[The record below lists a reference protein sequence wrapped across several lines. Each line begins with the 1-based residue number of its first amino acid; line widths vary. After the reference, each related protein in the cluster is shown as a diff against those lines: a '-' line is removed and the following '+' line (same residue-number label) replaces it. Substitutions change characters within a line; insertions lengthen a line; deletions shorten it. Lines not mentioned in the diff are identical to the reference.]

1 MQAKNIVLYCIFIMT
16 NREAAVNFSNLP
28 QDDVGGA
35 PRRFSAKEI
44 DVNLIN
50 KSLANVNNF
59 SARRQNE
66 KQSTIMMYEI
76 TSDGESDYKEMTLR
90 ELLNYVN
97 REAAAIDEAADL
109 KESTR
114 LQNAS
119 GANKYTLQSVF
130 GQSAPV
136 DEHVTAESVHDDV
149 TSPSAPNLSNK
160 LNASK
165 KESFLSVP
173 NMTNGYDMT
182 GLGVDDSAFS
192 AVSELRL
199 RDLRRLD
206 YQFNPN
212 EEKSVLIRR
221 HAVLFAMDP
230 MRAVV
235 MTNRLIL
242 IVPSGADSLISI
254 LDKYMKGESVCAR
267 HFA

>member
-1 MQAKNIVLYCIFIMT
+1 MSVDET
-16 NREAAVNFSNLP
+16 SV
-28 QDDVGGA
+28 

-66 KQSTIMMYEI
+66 KQSTIIMYEI

-97 REAAAIDEAADL
+97 KEAATIDEAAEMKEKL
-109 KESTR
+109 KESERQSLINKKLSLGNLFDSQTEDYSPFD
-114 LQNAS
+114 QSTPNAS
-119 GANKYTLQSVF
+119 FVQNVSNGPPPAGVKISRVTCSPLPEFSSDDQPAN
-130 GQSAPV
+130 
-136 DEHVTAESVHDDV
+136 
-149 TSPSAPNLSNK
+149 
-160 LNASK
+160 
-165 KESFLSVP
+165 
-173 NMTNGYDMT
+173 
-182 GLGVDDSAFS
+182 FS

-254 LDKYMKGESVCAR
+254 LDKYMKG
-267 HFA
+267 

>member
-1 MQAKNIVLYCIFIMT
+1 MSVPLDD
-16 NREAAVNFSNLP
+16 SNNL
-28 QDDVGGA
+28 

-59 SARRQNE
+59 SVRRQNE
-66 KQSTIMMYEI
+66 KQSTIIMYEI

-97 REAAAIDEAADL
+97 KEAAAIDSAAIDRKTLRAEAREGNQHNLHSVFDSISAGDVPVNG
-109 KESTR
+109 ST
-114 LQNAS
+114 
-119 GANKYTLQSVF
+119 GANTHTIPSEN
-130 GQSAPV
+130 GS
-136 DEHVTAESVHDDV
+136 DEVS
-149 TSPSAPNLSNK
+149 
-160 LNASK
+160 
-165 KESFLSVP
+165 
-173 NMTNGYDMT
+173 
-182 GLGVDDSAFS
+182 FS

-242 IVPSGADSLISI
+242 IVPPGADSLISI
-254 LDKYMKGESVCAR
+254 LDKYMKGDILYILYTYS
-267 HFA
+267 

>member
-1 MQAKNIVLYCIFIMT
+1 MSG
-16 NREAAVNFSNLP
+16 REPILFNTIPIDETSV
-28 QDDVGGA
+28 

-59 SARRQNE
+59 SVRRQNE
-66 KQSTIMMYEI
+66 KQSTIIMYEI
-76 TSDGESDYKEMTLR
+76 TSEGESDYKEMTLR

-97 REAAAIDEAADL
+97 KEAATIDEAAEM
-109 KESTR
+109 KEKFRESERQNFVNKKVSLANVFDSQTEDYSPFDPSTPNSSFV
-114 LQNAS
+114 QNVNGLPPAGVKVS
-119 GANKYTLQSVF
+119 RSTYSPVPESSTDDQPAN
-130 GQSAPV
+130 
-136 DEHVTAESVHDDV
+136 
-149 TSPSAPNLSNK
+149 
-160 LNASK
+160 
-165 KESFLSVP
+165 
-173 NMTNGYDMT
+173 
-182 GLGVDDSAFS
+182 FS

-254 LDKYMKGESVCAR
+254 LDKYMKGVTPFLNVRACTKR
-267 HFA
+267 F